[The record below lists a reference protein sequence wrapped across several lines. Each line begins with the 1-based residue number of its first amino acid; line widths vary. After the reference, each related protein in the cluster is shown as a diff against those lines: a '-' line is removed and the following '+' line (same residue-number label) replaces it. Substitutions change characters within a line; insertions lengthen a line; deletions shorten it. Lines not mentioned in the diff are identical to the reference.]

1 MKNESSEKS
10 KLNFSII
17 SNDELSNWGVG
28 V

>member
-1 MKNESSEKS
+1 MKNESSEKP